1 MNRSLLWSLRLIA
14 SSAALQLR
22 GPAAQVRLHSSR
34 SLVLT
39 AMFLFT
45 ACSTQIQHGLDERDA
60 NQIISALVARGFEAR
75 KVPEKGKKPTW
86 AIELDDHQA
95 TEAMRVLNELKLP
108 RPVRLKTQTLAQSVG
123 LIDTPA
129 AERLRQ
135 LEAQEGDI
143 EESLE
148 TMDGVASVA
157 VELVVPAPARPG
169 QAALPSKASVLVR
182 VQPIALEKLQMQRAE
197 LRALVAAAVDGLS
210 PDDVVLVIDPVTI
223 PMAPSPEEPARG
235 MRPLVIVLGLSLS
248 IVAMLVVFLAWRLRA
263 GRRVPQPAAPPASA
277 PPAQRPVINPAI
289 QRKVA

>member
-1 MNRSLLWSLRLIA
+1 MNR
-14 SSAALQLR
+14 
-22 GPAAQVRLHSSR
+22 P
-34 SLVLT
+34 LVLSL
-39 AMFLFT
+39 FLLT

-60 NQIISALVARGFEAR
+60 NEIVSALVARGFEVK
-75 KVPEKGKKPTW
+75 KVAEKGKKPTW
-86 AIELDDHQA
+86 AIELDDAQA

-108 RPVRLKTQTLAQSVG
+108 RPARLKTQTLAQNVG
-123 LIDTPA
+123 LIDTPG

-157 VELVVPAPARPG
+157 VELVVPAPPRPG
-169 QAALPSKASVLVR
+169 QPAIPSKASVLVR

-197 LRALVAAAVDGLS
+197 LRALVAAAVDGLK

-223 PMAPSPEEPARG
+223 PTAPPKEESSVG

-248 IVAMLVVFLAWRLRA
+248 VVAMLVVFLSWRLRSSKK
-263 GRRVPQPAAPPASA
+263 VVSPAATPPLATPA
-277 PPAQRPVINPAI
+277 PQRPVINPAI

>member
-1 MNRSLLWSLRLIA
+1 MNRSFLIT
-14 SSAALQLR
+14 AAL
-22 GPAAQVRLHSSR
+22 
-34 SLVLT
+34 
-39 AMFLFT
+39 FFC

-60 NQIISALVARGFEAR
+60 NEIVSALVARGFEVK

-86 AIELDDHQA
+86 AIELEDAQA

-108 RPVRLKTQTLAQSVG
+108 RPARLKTQTLAQNVG
-123 LIDTPA
+123 LIDTPS

-148 TMDGVASVA
+148 TMDGVASVN
-157 VELVVPAPARPG
+157 VELVVPAPPRPG
-169 QAALPSKASVLVR
+169 QVAVPSKASVLLR
-182 VQPIALEKLQMQRAE
+182 VQPIALEKLQMQRGE
-197 LRALVAAAVDGLS
+197 LKALVAAAVDGLN

-223 PMAPSPEEPARG
+223 PIVPAKEETSSG

-248 IVAMLVVFLAWRLRA
+248 VVAMLVVFLSWRLRSSKRAVA
-263 GRRVPQPAAPPASA
+263 GATPPVHAPLP
-277 PPAQRPVINPAI
+277 QRPVINPSI